1 VKNPTILLLDE
12 ATSALDSASEQVVQ
26 EALDDL
32 MKKHRRTT
40 LVIAHRLSTIK
51 DADKIAVVEA
61 GRVIEEGSHDELM
74 SYGEAGNYYRLY
86 HAGDRVKTV
95 DTDSR
100 SPSGRSGTSDGIK
113 TPQGW
118 QRRSSG
124 TPGGFSK
131 RISAGL
137 VGSLED
143 ASPLTPGSRDRAK
156 QEPVEEAFDTAKGA
170 GKRIWGMHDGGDY
183 CYFIYGSIGSL
194 LVGGANP
201 AIGIIFVKC
210 MHVLY
215 GLDPDQMQTDSYQ
228 WSAWMFGIAITQI
241 IGDTL
246 RGWGFGVPGEKLTV
260 KLRTMFFRALLRQ
273 EIGWHDMPDNAA
285 GKLCANLASEV
296 NLVQA
301 LSGETLGRNILSLCT
316 AATALSFAFV
326 FGSWQMALVSLG
338 AVPLMVA
345 GMAMEIALM
354 TGGTDKSGGGGEEAG
369 KIIGEAT
376 SSIRTVA
383 SFTLEHKF
391 SGTFTSSTETYLK
404 QTLCPSAM
412 KGFFTGFSQLSLFG
426 TFAFLYW
433 FGGRLIANGDSDFQK
448 MFTPIFCMFMLG
460 AGLGQAQNAATDM
473 KKAGN
478 AAERML
484 EIVDRQALIDH
495 SMQGGARLRKVSGR
509 LVFDDVHFAYPSR
522 PEQPICQGYDL
533 TVEPGTTVA
542 LVGASGSG
550 KSTAVSLVERFY
562 DPLQGKVTLDGH
574 DLRELNVKWL
584 RQQIGLVG
592 QEPVLFSG
600 TIEENIAYGKPGAT
614 REEIHNAA
622 RAANAY
628 DFIMSEF
635 PNGFETDVGERG
647 GQLSGGQKQRVAIA
661 RAMVKNPTILLLDE
675 ATSALDE
682 TSQRVVQEALDGLMK
697 KHRRTTLV
705 IAHRLSTIKD
715 ADKIAV
721 VEAGRVIEEGSHDEL
736 MKRHDGKYHALVAAQ
751 S

>member
-1 VKNPTILLLDE
+1 LMKARKAALQIL
-12 ATSALDSASEQVVQ
+12 QVVDRVPPIDIYS
-26 EALDDL
+26 EGGKKLDKL
-32 MKKHRRTT
+32 
-40 LVIAHRLSTIK
+40 
-51 DADKIAVVEA
+51 A
-61 GRVIEEGSHDELM
+61 GRV
-74 SYGEAGNYYRLY
+74 
-86 HAGDRVKTV
+86 
-95 DTDSR
+95 
-100 SPSGRSGTSDGIK
+100 
-113 TPQGW
+113 
-118 QRRSSG
+118 
-124 TPGGFSK
+124 
-131 RISAGL
+131 
-137 VGSLED
+137 
-143 ASPLTPGSRDRAK
+143 
-156 QEPVEEAFDTAKGA
+156 
-170 GKRIWGMHDGGDY
+170 
-183 CYFIYGSIGSL
+183 
-194 LVGGANP
+194 
-201 AIGIIFVKC
+201 
-210 MHVLY
+210 
-215 GLDPDQMQTDSYQ
+215 
-228 WSAWMFGIAITQI
+228 
-241 IGDTL
+241 
-246 RGWGFGVPGEKLTV
+246 
-260 KLRTMFFRALLRQ
+260 
-273 EIGWHDMPDNAA
+273 
-285 GKLCANLASEV
+285 
-296 NLVQA
+296 
-301 LSGETLGRNILSLCT
+301 
-316 AATALSFAFV
+316 
-326 FGSWQMALVSLG
+326 
-338 AVPLMVA
+338 
-345 GMAMEIALM
+345 
-354 TGGTDKSGGGGEEAG
+354 
-369 KIIGEAT
+369 
-376 SSIRTVA
+376 
-383 SFTLEHKF
+383 
-391 SGTFTSSTETYLK
+391 
-404 QTLCPSAM
+404 
-412 KGFFTGFSQLSLFG
+412 
-426 TFAFLYW
+426 
-433 FGGRLIANGDSDFQK
+433 
-448 MFTPIFCMFMLG
+448 
-460 AGLGQAQNAATDM
+460 
-473 KKAGN
+473 
-478 AAERML
+478 
-484 EIVDRQALIDH
+484 
-495 SMQGGARLRKVSGR
+495 
-509 LVFDDVHFAYPSR
+509 VFDDVHFAYPSR